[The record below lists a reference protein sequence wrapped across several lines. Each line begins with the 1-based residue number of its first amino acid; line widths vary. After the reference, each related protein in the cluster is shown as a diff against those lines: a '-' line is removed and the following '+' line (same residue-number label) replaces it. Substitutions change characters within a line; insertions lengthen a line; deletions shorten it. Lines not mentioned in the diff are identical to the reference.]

1 MSPSQDSVSSNQ
13 QAPHAASRA
22 GRIGLIL
29 GPLFMLA
36 TLLLPAPGGMDAA
49 AWHCAG
55 LALFMA
61 TWWATEAIPI
71 PATSLLPLAVGPA
84 IGVGQI
90 DDLAASYADD
100 IIFLFLGGFLLG
112 LSMQRWN
119 LHRRIALRTL
129 LAVGTSPARQIAGFM
144 IATGFISMWVSNT
157 ATAIMMLPIG
167 VSVISLMADG
177 PAEAQTPAVERYA
190 TRLLLAIAYAASIG
204 GVATLI
210 GTPPNA
216 ILAGYLSS
224 SEGVDIGFAQWMIV
238 GIPVSIAMMT
248 AAWLWLVRGGFELD
262 TSQTG
267 RDMLKNEVNKL
278 GAPSAAEK
286 RVGLMFLLAAGLW
299 IFRPLLNSAGVDWLS
314 DAMIAMAIGVALFVV
329 PAGGGRLGPDREP
342 TDGGRLM
349 SWENE
354 ANVPWGVLLLFG
366 GGLALAGAIK
376 STGLAEWIATQM
388 EIFGALPAILL
399 VGAVVLVII
408 SLTEVSSNTATAAVF
423 MPLLGAL
430 AGSVGVDVLLLTV
443 PAAIAASCAFMMPVA
458 TPPNAIVFATG
469 RMRIQSMMRAGFA
482 LNIVCVVL
490 ATLIPYLIISAF
502 W

>member
-1 MSPSQDSVSSNQ
+1 MSPSQDSVSSSQ
-13 QAPHAASRA
+13 QDQHATSTA
-22 GRIGLIL
+22 GRIGLFL
-29 GPLFMLA
+29 GPLWLIA
-36 TLLLPAPGGMDAA
+36 TLVLPAPGGMDAA

-84 IGVGQI
+84 IGVGEFQE
-90 DDLAASYADD
+90 LAHGYADD
-100 IIFLFLGGFLLG
+100 IIFLFLGGFLIG
-112 LSMQRWN
+112 LAMQRWN
-119 LHRRIALRTL
+119 LHRRIALTTL
-129 LAVGTSPARQIAGFM
+129 LAVGTKPARQIAGFM

-157 ATAIMMLPIG
+157 ATSIMMLPIG
-167 VSVISLMADG
+167 MSVVSLMSEDDS
-177 PAEAQTPAVERYA
+177 PEVERYA

-216 ILAGYLSS
+216 LLAGYLSS
-224 SEGVDIGFAQWMIV
+224 DQGIDIGFAQWMVV
-238 GIPVSIAMMT
+238 GLPVSLVMMA
-248 AAWLWLVRGGFELD
+248 AAWAWLVRGGFKLD
-262 TSQTG
+262 TGAAG
-267 RDMLKNEVNKL
+267 RDMLQGELKKL
-278 GAPSAAEK
+278 GPMTSAEK
-286 RVGLMFLLAAGLW
+286 RVGFMFLLAAVLW
-299 IFRPLLNSAGVDWLS
+299 IMRPLLSDAGIDWLS

-329 PAGGGRLGPDREP
+329 PAGGKNRGA
-342 TDGGRLM
+342 RLM

-366 GGLALAGAIK
+366 GGLALASAIK
-376 STGLAEWIATQM
+376 DTGLAEWIATQM
-388 EIFGALPAILL
+388 EVFDVLPAVLL

-423 MPLLGAL
+423 LPLLGAL
-430 AGSVGVDVLLLTV
+430 AGSVGIDVLLLTA

-469 RMRIQSMMRAGFA
+469 RMRIQSMMRAGLA
-482 LNIVCVVL
+482 LNIACVFI
-490 ATLIPYLIISAF
+490 ATLLPYMIIRAF